1 VRRGRLGEKKGA
13 MILAVGA
20 KGAVG
25 STVAALVAAL
35 QEEGER
41 SSQCLTTRGCL
52 AGLMETGAIA
62 FGGWDT
68 KPHSLEDALERQGV
82 IPREIWSRYRGL
94 LEKMEVF
101 SEPKGTTLGEKTEMI
116 QEDILEASSRY
127 PWAVPVVVDLLPA
140 FGRGTWPEF
149 GSLEELMSMR
159 SDSLMPD
166 LPYALAATRMGIP
179 FVNFTSNP
187 VEHDLLVREA
197 LAKGAPMAGR
207 DGKTGQTYLKVVIA
221 SALKARSLLVE
232 GWYSLNILGNDDGRN
247 LSREDIASCKLENK
261 TRVLEEVLGYSLG
274 DRHRVRIDFYEPR
287 GDCKEAWDVIDF
299 SGAFGL
305 PMSMRVNLMA
315 RDSVLAAPMV
325 IDLARWMVALKQV
338 GEKGLI
344 GDLAF
349 FFKRPLGESPPA
361 TFHEQLLALDR
372 LAMMI
377 HERRKGH
384 EGHFSPN

>member
-1 VRRGRLGEKKGA
+1 VRRERLGEKKGV
-13 MILAVGA
+13 MILAAGA

-35 QEEGER
+35 QEEGDK
-41 SSQCLTTRGCL
+41 SSQCLTTRGYL
-52 AGLMETGAIA
+52 AGLMETSAVA

-68 KPHSLEDALERQGV
+68 KPHSLQEALERQGV

-101 SEPKGTTLGEKTEMI
+101 CEPRGITLGEKTERI
-116 QEDILEASSRY
+116 QEDIVEASSRY

-140 FGRGTWPEF
+140 FGRGTWPDF
-149 GSLEELMSMR
+149 GSPGELMSMR
-159 SDSLMPD
+159 SDSLTPD
-166 LPYALAATRMGIP
+166 LPYALAATRMGVP

-197 LAKGAPMAGR
+197 IANGAPMAGR

-247 LSREDIASCKLENK
+247 LSREEVASCKLENK

-287 GDCKEAWDVIDF
+287 GDCKEAWDAIDF

-305 PMSMRVNLMA
+305 PMSIRVNLMA
-315 RDSVLAAPMV
+315 RDSILAAPMV

-372 LAMMI
+372 LALKI
-377 HERRKGH
+377 HQKWESH
-384 EGHFSPN
+384 EEDFTHI

>member
-1 VRRGRLGEKKGA
+1 MGGKKGV
-13 MILAVGA
+13 MILAIGA

-35 QEEGER
+35 QEEGDR
-41 SSQCLTTRGCL
+41 SSQCLTTKGYL
-52 AGLMETGAIA
+52 AGLMETSAVA

-68 KPHSLEDALERQGV
+68 KLHPLEEALEKQGV
-82 IPREIWSRYRGL
+82 IPREIWSRYRGHL
-94 LEKMEVF
+94 QRMEVF
-101 SEPKGTTLGEKTEMI
+101 SDPRGTTLGEKTERI
-116 QEDILEASSRY
+116 QEDIVKASSRY

-149 GSLEELMSMR
+149 GSLEELMSVGC
-159 SDSLMPD
+159 DSLMPD
-166 LPYALAATRMGIP
+166 FPYALAATRMGVP

-187 VEHDLLVREA
+187 VEHDLLVGEA
-197 LAKGAPMAGR
+197 LANRAPMAGR

-221 SALKARSLLVE
+221 SALKARGLLVE

-247 LSREDIASCKLENK
+247 LSREEVAICKLENK
-261 TRVLEEVLGYSLG
+261 TKVLEEVLGYSLG

-287 GDCKEAWDVIDF
+287 GDCKEAWDAIDF

-305 PMSMRVNLMA
+305 PMSIRVNLMA

-325 IDLARWMVALKQV
+325 VDLARWMAALKQV

-344 GDLAF
+344 RDLAF
-349 FFKRPLGESPPA
+349 FFKRPLGDSPPA

-372 LAMMI
+372 LAAMI
-377 HERRKGH
+377 RQRWETH
-384 EGHFSPN
+384 EGDFLHT